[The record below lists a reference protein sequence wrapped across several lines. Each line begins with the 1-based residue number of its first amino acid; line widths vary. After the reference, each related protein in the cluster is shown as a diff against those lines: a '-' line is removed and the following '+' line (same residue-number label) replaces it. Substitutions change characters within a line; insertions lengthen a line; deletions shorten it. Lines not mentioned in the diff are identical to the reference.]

1 MPTSDLDMPLLPSA
15 EQIRRREFATVRRG
29 YDPQQVRTYLTS
41 IANQVGTLERELSQ
55 LRLEVGS
62 AAARDEQPA
71 GPIITS
77 HSVQQG
83 EDPYEALS
91 KRFAA
96 LIEVADQE
104 AERIL
109 ENARSE
115 AAQAV
120 DEATS
125 EADRIRVDAQAHA
138 EAARQE
144 GTELLAR
151 AKTESEHLL
160 SGLAE
165 RRRGLVT
172 QLEEMRSKLIT
183 VAEDLTVPIE
193 EAVRADAA
201 GGDLLADMGEEDAD
215 ADGEAAVDPRYEDLW
230 VNKEESLQIPI
241 SQGSTWTSTNAKSS
255 RDSRSDIAWENQRRH
270 GRRGSPERDRGSLR
284 ADPS

>member
-29 YDPQQVRTYLTS
+29 YDPQQVRTYPTS

-62 AAARDEQPA
+62 AAARDEQTV
-71 GPIITS
+71 GPIATS
-77 HSVQQG
+77 HLAPTA

-91 KRFAA
+91 KRFTA
-96 LIEVADQE
+96 LIEMADQE
-104 AERIL
+104 AERVL

-115 AAQAV
+115 ATQAL

-138 EAARQE
+138 EEARQE
-144 GTELLAR
+144 GTELLER

-193 EAVRADAA
+193 EAGRADAA
-201 GGDLLADMGEEDAD
+201 EEDLLADTGDEAVDAE
-215 ADGEAAVDPRYEDLW
+215 GEATVDPRYEDLW
-230 VNKEESLQIPI
+230 VNEEESLQIPDLAGI
-241 SQGSTWTSTNAKSS
+241 
-255 RDSRSDIAWENQRRH
+255 DLDFE
-270 GRRGSPERDRGSLR
+270 EREE
-284 ADPS
+284 

>member
-62 AAARDEQPA
+62 AAARDERTT
-71 GPIITS
+71 GPITTS
-77 HSVQQG
+77 HLAPPA
-83 EDPYEALS
+83 EDQYEALS
-91 KRFAA
+91 KRFAG
-96 LIEVADQE
+96 LIEMADQE

-115 AAQAV
+115 ATRAL

-138 EAARQE
+138 EQTRQE
-144 GTELLAR
+144 GTELLER
-151 AKTESEHLL
+151 AKTESERLL

-193 EAVRADAA
+193 EAPRADAA
-201 GGDLLADMGEEDAD
+201 QEDLLADTGGEADD

-230 VNKEESLQIPI
+230 VNKEESLQIPDLAGI
-241 SQGSTWTSTNAKSS
+241 
-255 RDSRSDIAWENQRRH
+255 DLDFE
-270 GRRGSPERDRGSLR
+270 EREE
-284 ADPS
+284 

>member
-29 YDPQQVRTYLTS
+29 YDPTQVRTYLAS
-41 IANQVGTLERELSQ
+41 IANQVGTLERELSE

-62 AAARDEQPA
+62 AAARSEQMADPVT
-71 GPIITS
+71 TS
-77 HSVQQG
+77 HPASPAV
-83 EDPYEALS
+83 DPYDALS

-96 LIEVADQE
+96 LIEMADQE

-115 AAQAV
+115 AAQAL

-138 EAARQE
+138 EVARQE
-144 GTELLAR
+144 GTDLLER
-151 AKTESEHLL
+151 AKTESDRVL

-172 QLEEMRSKLIT
+172 QLEEMRSRLIT
-183 VAEDLTVPIE
+183 VAEDLAAPIE
-193 EAVRADAA
+193 EASRADAE
-201 GGDLLADMGEEDAD
+201 DTDLADAADSDEDSD
-215 ADGEAAVDPRYEDLW
+215 EGAATPVDPRYEDLW
-230 VNKEESLQIPI
+230 VSKDESLQIPDLASI
-241 SQGSTWTSTNAKSS
+241 
-255 RDSRSDIAWENQRRH
+255 DLDFEE
-270 GRRGSPERDRGSLR
+270 PDE
-284 ADPS
+284 

>member
-230 VNKEESLQIPI
+230 VNKEESLQIPDLAGI
-241 SQGSTWTSTNAKSS
+241 
-255 RDSRSDIAWENQRRH
+255 DLDFD
-270 GRRGSPERDRGSLR
+270 EREE
-284 ADPS
+284 

>member
-62 AAARDEQPA
+62 AAARDERTT
-71 GPIITS
+71 GPITTS
-77 HSVQQG
+77 HLAPPA
-83 EDPYEALS
+83 EDPYGALS
-91 KRFAA
+91 KRFAG
-96 LIEVADQE
+96 LIEMADQE

-115 AAQAV
+115 ATQAL

-138 EAARQE
+138 EETRQE
-144 GTELLAR
+144 GTELLERAR
-151 AKTESEHLL
+151 TESERLL

-165 RRRGLVT
+165 RRRELVT

-193 EAVRADAA
+193 EAARADAA
-201 GGDLLADMGEEDAD
+201 QQDLLADMSGEADDAE
-215 ADGEAAVDPRYEDLW
+215 GEAAADPPYEDLW
-230 VNKEESLQIPI
+230 VNK
-241 SQGSTWTSTNAKSS
+241 
-255 RDSRSDIAWENQRRH
+255 
-270 GRRGSPERDRGSLR
+270 
-284 ADPS
+284 